1 MIYQVVY
8 ADPPWLYDNAGT
20 QRSRGMARSA
30 YECMP
35 TEEIKALPVASITDE
50 NCLLFLWATMPKL
63 REALE
68 VIEAWSFKYI
78 TCAFVWIKLNPS
90 VKNTLFFQQKD
101 IYSGLGHWV
110 NGNAELVLLDRK
122 GKPNRAMKNVKQ
134 IVTAARGRHSEKP
147 EEVRR
152 RIDLLV
158 GDVKK
163 IELFARKE
171 ILGWITIGN
180 GIDNKD
186 IKESLKEL
194 ACKT

>member
-1 MIYQVVY
+1 MKYKVIY
-8 ADPPWLYDNAGT
+8 ADCPWLYDNAGT

-35 TEEIKALPVASITDE
+35 IEEIKALPVASITDDD
-50 NCLLFLWATMPKL
+50 CLLFLWATMPKL
-63 REALE
+63 KEALE

-90 VKNTLFFQQKD
+90 VKNALFFQKKD

-110 NGNAELVLLDRK
+110 NGNAELVLLGRK

-134 IVTAARGRHSEKP
+134 IVIAPRGRHSEKP
-147 EEVRR
+147 EEVRK
-152 RIDLLV
+152 RIELLC

-163 IELFARKE
+163 IELFARKRSSGWMTLE
-171 ILGWITIGN
+171 IGR
-180 GIDNKD
+180 
-186 IKESLKEL
+186 
-194 ACKT
+194 AHV

>member
-1 MIYQVVY
+1 MKYKVIY
-8 ADPPWLYDNAGT
+8 ADPPWLYDNAGI

-35 TEEIKALPVASITDE
+35 IEEIKALPVASIADE
-50 NCLLFLWATMPKL
+50 DCLLFLWATMPKL
-63 REALE
+63 REALAT
-68 VIEAWSFKYI
+68 IEAWSFKYV

-90 VKNTLFFQQKD
+90 VKNVLFFQQKD

-110 NGNAELVLLDRK
+110 NGNAELVLLGRK

-134 IVTAARGRHSEKP
+134 IVIEPRGRHSEKP

-152 RIDLLV
+152 RIELLC

-163 IELFARKE
+163 IELFARKQ
-171 ILGWITIGN
+171 IANWDTLGN
-180 GIDNKD
+180 ALDDRD
-186 IKESLKEL
+186 IKKSLENTISL
-194 ACKT
+194 

>member
-1 MIYQVVY
+1 MKYKVIY

-35 TEEIKALPVASITDE
+35 IEEIKALPVASIADSD
-50 NCLLFLWATMPKL
+50 CLLFLWATMPKL

-68 VIEAWSFKYI
+68 VVETWSFKYI

-90 VKNTLFFQQKD
+90 VKNALFFQQKD

-110 NGNAELVLLDRK
+110 NGNAELVLLGRK

-134 IVTAARGRHSEKP
+134 IVIAPRGRHSEKP

-152 RIDLLV
+152 RIDLLTGNV
-158 GDVKK
+158 NK
-163 IELFARKE
+163 IELFARKQMPNWTT
-171 ILGWITIGN
+171 LGD

-186 IKESLKEL
+186 IKESLERL
-194 ACKT
+194 VSL

>member
-1 MIYQVVY
+1 MKYKVIY

-35 TEEIKALPVASITDE
+35 IEEIKALPVASIAD
-50 NCLLFLWATMPKL
+50 NDCLLFLWATMPKL

-90 VKNTLFFQQKD
+90 VKNILFFQQKD

-110 NGNAELVLLDRK
+110 NGNAELVLLGRK
-122 GKPNRAMKNVKQ
+122 GKPIRVAKNVKQ
-134 IVTAARGRHSEKP
+134 IVIEPRGRHSEKP
-147 EEVRR
+147 EEIRR
-152 RIDLLV
+152 RIDQLT
-158 GDVKK
+158 GAAKK
-163 IELFARKE
+163 IELFARKQVPNWTT
-171 ILGWITIGN
+171 LGN
-180 GIDNKD
+180 GINNKD

-194 ACKT
+194 ILL

>member
-1 MIYQVVY
+1 MKFKVIY

-35 TEEIKALPVASITDE
+35 IEEIKALSVASIAD
-50 NCLLFLWATMPKL
+50 NDCLLFLWATMPKL
-63 REALE
+63 REAFAT
-68 VIEAWSFKYI
+68 IEAWSFKYI

-90 VKNTLFFQQKD
+90 VKNALFFSTKD

-110 NGNAELVLLDRK
+110 NGNAELVLLGRK

-134 IVTAARGRHSEKP
+134 IVIAPRGRHSEKP

-152 RIDLLV
+152 RIDLLT
-158 GDVKK
+158 GNVKK
-163 IELFARKE
+163 IELFARKSVSNWDT
-171 ILGWITIGN
+171 LGN
-180 GIDNKD
+180 ALDNRD
-186 IKESLKEL
+186 IRKSLEKL
-194 ACKT
+194 ISL